1 MDFVKAYGVD
11 GDPTMRAFSRRKA
24 AKDVGYYSQLAKDA
38 GVQSLMSEGPLNAL
52 NAATD
57 EGQGDQMVSQ
67 MVDFYAKKFSRK

>member
-1 MDFVKAYGVD
+1 ML
-11 GDPTMRAFSRRKA
+11 AFSIRNA
-24 AKDVGYYSQLAKDA
+24 AKDVGYYSQMAKDA
-38 GVQSLMSEGPLNAL
+38 GVQSLMSESPLNAL